1 MTSYDT
7 IILGSSPNALTAAC
21 YLARGGKKV
30 LLLEPSEH
38 LGGAVTTAQFAEGFK
53 GDVGLTSGRLD
64 ESIIKDLKLAD
75 HGLEIIQRNSITSL
89 LPDGKSFT
97 LPADRDAA
105 TKVIQGFSE
114 NDAAKYKPFMQLV
127 DLATDFLKS
136 AYEMTPPK
144 NHPPSQADIEQL
156 ALLTGK
162 LKGYGRREMTEVMRL
177 LVMSVRDL
185 MEEWFESAELKG
197 LLGSAAIRGINQG
210 PFAGNTVYTFLHHMA
225 QDDGYFRATAKGGI
239 GAISEALSKAAKSY
253 GAEVRT
259 KTGAFTINV
268 TDGVATGVTI
278 GGESIDATTIM
289 SDFDVRYTFTELV
302 PPPELEPEFN
312 RAVRII
318 RYSGAV
324 ARINFALKEL
334 PKFPGLTEEALKGTV
349 AIAPS
354 LSYLERA
361 YDVGKRG
368 EISDN
373 PFMELTIPTL
383 SDNTL
388 APSGKHVMSVW
399 MQYVPYQSKVNPDSL
414 RELAIKQLSELC
426 PNFKSLIEHSRVITP
441 RELELQLHLSEGSLY
456 GGEVNLAQAFY
467 LRPIPGFSQYCTPI
481 SQLYLCG
488 AATHPGGINGL
499 SGRNAARELGVRDM
513 VVV

>member
-30 LLLEPSEH
+30 LVLEPSEH
-38 LGGAVTTAQFAEGFK
+38 LGGAVTTTEFAPGYR
-53 GDVGLTSGRLD
+53 GDIGLTSGRLD
-64 ESIIKDLKLAD
+64 GSIVKDLKLAE
-75 HGLEIIQRNSITSL
+75 HGLEVIQRQSITSL
-89 LPDGKSFT
+89 LADGKSFT
-97 LPADRDAA
+97 LPANMDAA
-105 TKVIQGFSE
+105 IEVIRGFSE
-114 NDAAKYKPFMQLV
+114 NDAEKYKQFMQLV
-127 DLATDFLKS
+127 EMATGFLKS
-136 AYEMTPPK
+136 AHEMTPPV
-144 NHPPSQADIEQL
+144 NHPPSKADVEELSILTAQL
-156 ALLTGK
+156 K
-162 LKGYGRREMTEVMRL
+162 SFGRREMTEVMRL
-177 LVMSVRDL
+177 LVMSVRDF

-210 PFAGNTVYTFLHHMA
+210 PFAGNTVYTLLHHLA
-225 QDDGYFRATAKGGI
+225 QGDGYFRATAKGGI

-268 TDGVATGVTI
+268 TDGVATGVSI
-278 GGESIDATTIM
+278 GGESIDAAM
-289 SDFDVRYTFTELV
+289 VVSDYDARYTFTQLV

-334 PKFPGLTEEALKGTV
+334 PKFSGLTEEALKGTV
-349 AIAPS
+349 TIAPS
-354 LSYLERA
+354 LSYLEKA
-361 YDVGKRG
+361 YDGGKRG
-368 EISDN
+368 EISEN
-373 PFMELTIPTL
+373 PYMELTIPTL
-383 SDNTL
+383 SDSTL
-388 APSGKHVMSVW
+388 APSGKHVMAVW

-414 RELAIKQLSELC
+414 RELAIKKLSEFC
-426 PNFKSLIEHSRVITP
+426 PDFKSLIEHSKVITP
-441 RELELQLHLSEGSLY
+441 RDLELKFNLSEGNLY

-467 LRPIPGFSQYCTPI
+467 LRPIPGFAQYHTPI

-488 AATHPGGINGL
+488 SATHPGGINGL
-499 SGRNAARELGVRDM
+499 SGRNAARELGVRDL
-513 VVV
+513 VPA

>member
-1 MTSYDT
+1 MTSYDM

-30 LLLEPSEH
+30 LVLEPSEH
-38 LGGAVTTAQFAEGFK
+38 LGGAVSTVQFAEGFK

-64 ESIIKDLKLAD
+64 ESIVKDLKLAD
-75 HGLEIIQRNSITSL
+75 HGLEIIQRDSITSL

-105 TKVIQGFSE
+105 TKVIQGFSK

-136 AYEMTPPK
+136 AYEMTPPQ
-144 NHPPSQADIEQL
+144 NHPPSKADVEQL
-156 ALLTGK
+156 TLLTAQ
-162 LKGYGRREMTEVMRL
+162 LKGYGKREMTEVMRV
-177 LVMSVRDL
+177 LVMSVRDF
-185 MEEWFESAELKG
+185 MDEWFESTELKG

-210 PFAGNTVYTFLHHMA
+210 PFAGNTVYTLLHHLA
-225 QDDGYFRATAKGGI
+225 QGDGFFRATAKGGV
-239 GAISEALSKAAKSY
+239 GAISQSLSKAAQSH
-253 GAEVRT
+253 GVEVRT
-259 KTGAFTINV
+259 KTGPLKINV
-268 TDGVATGVTI
+268 TDGVATGVMV
-278 GGESIDATTIM
+278 GAESIAANMII
-289 SDFDVRYTFTELV
+289 SDFDARHTFTELV

-312 RAVRII
+312 RAVRNV

-334 PKFPGLTEEALKGTV
+334 PKFAGLTEDTLKGTL

-354 LSYLERA
+354 LFYLEKA
-361 YDVGKRG
+361 FDGGKRG
-368 EISDN
+368 EISEH
-373 PFMELTIPTL
+373 PFIELTIPSL
-383 SDNTL
+383 SDSTL

-399 MQYVPYQSKVNPDSL
+399 MQYVPYRSKVNPDSL
-414 RELAIKQLSELC
+414 RELAIKELTALC
-426 PNFKSLIEHSRVITP
+426 PNFKSLIEHSRVVTP
-441 RELELQLHLSEGSLY
+441 RELELQFQLSEGSLY

-467 LRPIPGFSQYCTPI
+467 LRPIPGFAQYHTPI

-499 SGRNAARELGVRDM
+499 SGRNAVRELGVRDM
-513 VVV
+513 VAV